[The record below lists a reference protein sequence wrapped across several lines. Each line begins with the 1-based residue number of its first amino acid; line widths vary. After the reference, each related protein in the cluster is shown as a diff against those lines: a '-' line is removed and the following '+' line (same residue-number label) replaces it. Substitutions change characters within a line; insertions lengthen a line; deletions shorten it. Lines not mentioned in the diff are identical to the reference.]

1 LDFKAKTTQRS
12 KTKQTLFNFFQ
23 FSSFYKKIN
32 NKLTIKLG
40 GIIFFINFHVS
51 MPRQDFDHV
60 ICLLVQLGGKM
71 RESLYVKDEI

>member
-1 LDFKAKTTQRS
+1 MLRQRQRS
-12 KTKQTLFNFFQ
+12 GQKQNKPFLTSFNFLVF
-23 FSSFYKKIN
+23 FKKIN
-32 NKLTIKLG
+32 NKLTIKLR

-60 ICLLVQLGGKM
+60 ICLLLQLGGKM